1 VYKRLLNADAPIILH
16 YSPAYLEKILK
27 EGTDPQF
34 GARPMRRAVERLLV
48 APLSR
53 LIASNQVQAGD
64 VIDVRLRND
73 APIFIREPSGGKR
86 ANKKGEKIVK

>member
-1 VYKRLLNADAPIILH
+1 M
-16 YSPAYLEKILK
+16 LK

-53 LIASNQVQAGD
+53 LIASNQVKAGD
-64 VIDVRLRND
+64 VVSVHMKKGE
-73 APIFIREPSGGKR
+73 PEFIRESGPHPKDPEH
-86 ANKKGEKIVK
+86 KKLVR